1 MRVLYAT
8 FDEEGT
14 FEVRVN
20 GEVKTFDVSLLGA
33 QWAVSLSDIA
43 NTPIAEAQR
52 RQEFISINTQLM
64 ELSTI
69 ATSPEANDVTKRM
82 AQLQLNYL
90 VDLYN
95 LPEDFGWNT
104 LSQMM
109 PEDEE
114 SPLSDEELAEL
125 LADEQIAEKAQ
136 AAVDEIEGVSSPE
149 LPEEVITEREEIINA

>member
-1 MRVLYAT
+1 M
-8 FDEEGT
+8 
-14 FEVRVN
+14 
-20 GEVKTFDVSLLGA
+20 LGA

-82 AQLQLNYL
+82 AELQLNYL

-95 LPEDFGWNT
+95 LPEDFSWNV
-104 LSQMM
+104 LSQFDARGRGQ
-109 PEDEE
+109 P
-114 SPLSDEELAEL
+114 SL
-125 LADEQIAEKAQ
+125 
-136 AAVDEIEGVSSPE
+136 
-149 LPEEVITEREEIINA
+149 